1 MIDDMSD
8 DLSVKADSSLSKKV
22 SKGALWVT
30 AASICARGL
39 NVISAIIL
47 ARLLAPEDFG
57 LMAIAMAIIAFS
69 QGTTQTGFE
78 SALIQKQDGP
88 EDFLNTAWTFE
99 LVRYMVL
106 FLIIFLAA
114 PLFASFFK
122 EPRAVAILRVI
133 SLSLVFQGLRN
144 IGVVY
149 FRKNLDFKKQ
159 FVMEIVPLIAYI
171 SVVIPLAFCLRNVW
185 ALVWGSLVITAS
197 LCLVSYVMHPYRPH
211 LDFSIKRAKN
221 LFNFGKWILGSS
233 ILVMIKQQGMTM
245 FVGRFLGIP
254 ILGFYNRAG
263 AFSTMIFQQVNG
275 IVWKVGYPAYSQL
288 QLDPDRFKQAYLKT
302 LQLLTFIGIPMAGG
316 LFVLSEDFVHLF
328 LTDKWLPIVPL
339 MQILCLQAMLNLINT
354 PAGIA
359 FQASGRPSIGTKIS
373 TLGVIILAI
382 IVYPLSSRWGAAGV
396 VASLFLSVLLTSPFI
411 WYMALKITNSS
422 FIEFI
427 KLIGVP
433 LISTVIMMSGI
444 IAMKV
449 LIFTKLEISNFGGL
463 VAFGIGAYLSVTYL
477 SVRLLGYDVYRLI
490 YQIITQK
497 LNQPDTR

>member
-1 MIDDMSD
+1 M
-8 DLSVKADSSLSKKV
+8 ADKLNTGLDIKTDGSLSKKV

-57 LMAIAMAIIAFS
+57 LMAITMAIVAFS

-78 SALIQKQDGP
+78 SALIQKQERP
-88 EDFLNTAWTFE
+88 EEFLNTAWTFE
-99 LVRYMVL
+99 LVRYLIL

-114 PLFASFFK
+114 PLFASFFN

-159 FVMEIVPLIAYI
+159 FVLEIVPLIAYI
-171 SVVIPLAFCLRNVW
+171 CVVIPLAFSLRNVW
-185 ALVWGSLVITAS
+185 ALVWASLVTSITT
-197 LCLVSYVMHPYRPH
+197 CFISYVMHPYRPR
-211 LDFSIKRAKN
+211 LDFSIKKARD

-233 ILVMIKQQGMTM
+233 ILVMAREQGMTM
-245 FVGRFLGIP
+245 FVGKFLGIP

-263 AFSTMIFQQVNG
+263 AFSTMIFQQVSA

-288 QLDPDRFKQAYLKT
+288 QLDPDRFKQAHLKT

-316 LFVLSEDFVHLF
+316 LFVLSRDFVYLF
-328 LTDKWLPIVPL
+328 LTDKWIFIVPL
-339 MQILCLQAMLNLINT
+339 MQILCLQAILNFINT

-359 FQASGRPSIGTKIS
+359 FQASGRPAIGTKIS
-373 TLGVIILAI
+373 MIGVIILAI
-382 IVYPLSSRWGAAGV
+382 LVYPLSSRWGATGA
-396 VASLFLSVLLTSPFI
+396 VASLFLGVLIPSPII
-411 WYMALKITNSS
+411 WYKAIKIIRCTYS
-422 FIEFI
+422 EFF
-427 KLIGVP
+427 KPV
-433 LISTVIMMSGI
+433 LISLINTGIMVGVII
-444 IAMKV
+444 VMKNLIV
-449 LIFTKLEISNFGGL
+449 VQVSFTGFFGLIFAGM
-463 VAFGIGAYLSVTYL
+463 
-477 SVRLLGYDVYRLI
+477 LI
-490 YQIITQK
+490 YGAIALFFDRYMDYKCYGLIRERMTAI
-497 LNQPDTR
+497 R

>member
-1 MIDDMSD
+1 MTDKVDTGLDIG
-8 DLSVKADSSLSKKV
+8 LDSSLSRKV

-69 QGTTQTGFE
+69 QGTTQTGFG
-78 SALIQKQDGP
+78 SALIQKQKKP

-99 LVRYMVL
+99 LARHLIL
-106 FLIIFLAA
+106 FLIICLAA

-133 SLSLVFQGLRN
+133 SLSLVFQGLSN
-144 IGVVY
+144 IGVIY

-159 FVMEIVPLIAYI
+159 FVMEIVPQIAYI
-171 SVVIPLAFCLRNVW
+171 FIVIPLAFSLINVW
-185 ALVWGSLVITAS
+185 ALVWASLVKTAS
-197 LCLVSYVMHPYRPH
+197 LCLISYVMHPYRPR
-211 LDFSIKRAKN
+211 LDFNIKRAKN

-233 ILVMIKQQGMTM
+233 ILVMIRQQGMTM

-263 AFSTMIFQQVNG
+263 AFSTMIFQQVSG
-275 IVWKVGYPAYSQL
+275 IVWKVGYPVYSQL
-288 QLDPDRFKQAYLKT
+288 QFDSDRFKQVYLKT

-328 LTDKWLPIVPL
+328 LTDKWLPVAPL
-339 MQILCLQAMLNLINT
+339 MQILCLQAILDFINT

-359 FQASGRPSIGTKIS
+359 FQASGRPAIGTKIS
-373 TLGVIILAI
+373 ALGVIILVI
-382 IVYPLSSRWGAAGV
+382 IVYPLSSWWGATGA
-396 VASLFLSVLLTSPFI
+396 VASLFLSILIPSPI
-411 WYMALKITNSS
+411 VWYMAIRVMRCTLG
-422 FIEFI
+422 EFFKPI
-427 KLIGVP
+427 
-433 LISTVIMMSGI
+433 LISLTNTGVMVSAIFVIKNSICMQ
-444 IAMKV
+444 
-449 LIFTKLEISNFGGL
+449 ISFAGFCGL
-463 VAFGIGAYLSVTYL
+463 VFVGI
-477 SVRLLGYDVYRLI
+477 LI
-490 YQIITQK
+490 YATMAFIFDKYSGYGIWGLILGRIDSIK
-497 LNQPDTR
+497 N